1 MCKVCKN
8 CIRGRR
14 SRHFRTSCRSIRLG
28 ANSQKIGY
36 KEIPEEFNKPQ
47 LGDIYIIT
55 KTDKHQYGHIAGYDG
70 SQWISDFKQK
80 VIEFIAI
87 MLTTDILECNLLNR
101 RF

>member
-1 MCKVCKN
+1 MVYVALQVLLCP
-8 CIRGRR
+8 GGAD
-14 SRHFRTSCRSIRLG
+14 TSGHPVAASDWGPTLK
-28 ANSQKIGY
+28 KIGY

-80 VIEFIAI
+80 GHRIYSDHVNYRYFR
-87 MLTTDILECNLLNR
+87 M
-101 RF
+101 